1 MFEVKC
7 LSNTIFQKLV
17 LPHLIPKSILTTYT
31 VLTIK
36 GALAIRISPQI
47 RGPIHT
53 IGVKAHDIKHLI
65 CLLDPSLK
73 ATTPNPST
81 CVYRSAKFIAT
92 YLTHYSG
99 VLSLRHNACI
109 SPSESRHMRRFLGSE
124 LLENRN
130 VGVAC

>member
-36 GALAIRISPQI
+36 GALAFRISPQI

-53 IGVKAHDIKHLI
+53 IGVKAHDIKHHI
-65 CLLDPSLK
+65 CLLDPSLQGNNSQPIHLRLPISKIHCDISDSLFRRPIPATQRVHISERIK
-73 ATTPNPST
+73 A
-81 CVYRSAKFIAT
+81 YEEI
-92 YLTHYSG
+92 SG
-99 VLSLRHNACI
+99 
-109 SPSESRHMRRFLGSE
+109 
-124 LLENRN
+124 
-130 VGVAC
+130 VGVA